1 MKKKRRKMNIGL
13 LVFIITTFSLIV
25 VALCVH
31 LFLSKYIHTEARR
44 SINSCVDYLNS
55 PSDDSYM
62 DYLEGDYLF
71 KSSYID
77 LDYAMLFSNDTT
89 SHYSVDSLV
98 TEWCANNKDKRNEIY
113 MVKLQDRI
121 CYIKQTKIN
130 NSTSH
135 FVVYTDV
142 SSAKRMSAI
151 VEVIIII
158 VMIICDIVATFMGH
172 RMNKAIQ
179 EEEDKQKRFFEN
191 ASHELKTPLMSIQ
204 GFSEGLEKGIIKD
217 QQNAYKVIQKEVGK
231 MSRMVDDILLLSKHD
246 RESVQYNFEEISIKE
261 LIGDVLDTFYMEIKN
276 RNINLLV
283 DIDDKFINVDIDQM
297 HRAIS
302 NIISNGLRYA
312 HTTLQIVFKQNVLY
326 IWNDGVQL
334 SAEDQSKMFDRFYMG
349 QGGSTGI
356 GLSLAKEIIEKHGF
370 NIKAENYS
378 NGVRFVIEL
387 SV

>member
-1 MKKKRRKMNIGL
+1 
-13 LVFIITTFSLIV
+13 
-25 VALCVH
+25 
-31 LFLSKYIHTEARR
+31 
-44 SINSCVDYLNS
+44 
-55 PSDDSYM
+55 
-62 DYLEGDYLF
+62 
-71 KSSYID
+71 
-77 LDYAMLFSNDTT
+77 
-89 SHYSVDSLV
+89 
-98 TEWCANNKDKRNEIY
+98 
-113 MVKLQDRI
+113 
-121 CYIKQTKIN
+121 
-130 NSTSH
+130 
-135 FVVYTDV
+135 
-142 SSAKRMSAI
+142 
-151 VEVIIII
+151 
-158 VMIICDIVATFMGH
+158 
-172 RMNKAIQ
+172 
-179 EEEDKQKRFFEN
+179 
-191 ASHELKTPLMSIQ
+191 
-204 GFSEGLEKGIIKD
+204 
-217 QQNAYKVIQKEVGK
+217 

-302 NIISNGLRYA
+302 NVISNGLRYA

>member
-1 MKKKRRKMNIGL
+1 
-13 LVFIITTFSLIV
+13 
-25 VALCVH
+25 
-31 LFLSKYIHTEARR
+31 
-44 SINSCVDYLNS
+44 
-55 PSDDSYM
+55 
-62 DYLEGDYLF
+62 
-71 KSSYID
+71 
-77 LDYAMLFSNDTT
+77 
-89 SHYSVDSLV
+89 
-98 TEWCANNKDKRNEIY
+98 
-113 MVKLQDRI
+113 
-121 CYIKQTKIN
+121 
-130 NSTSH
+130 
-135 FVVYTDV
+135 
-142 SSAKRMSAI
+142 
-151 VEVIIII
+151 
-158 VMIICDIVATFMGH
+158 
-172 RMNKAIQ
+172 MNKAIR

-261 LIGDVLDTFYMEIKN
+261 LIGDILDTFYMEIKN
-276 RNINLLV
+276 KNLNLVV

-302 NIISNGLRYA
+302 NVISNGLRYA
-312 HTTLQIVFKQNVLY
+312 HTTLQIVFKENVLY
-326 IWNDGVQL
+326 IWNDGAQL